1 MKTDQAFGIDLTQVK
16 VKDIRMEYIC
26 DKEQKPRDD

>member
-1 MKTDQAFGIDLTQVK
+1 MNTAQVFDIDLTQVK
-16 VKDIRMEYIC
+16 VKDIRVEYIC